1 MSVQIRFHGGPQD
14 GNVRT
19 FDERMIGKVIHVA
32 DTYAHAETIAY
43 KMQGTSDYPFTYSI
57 EEVLA

>member
-1 MSVQIRFHGGPQD
+1 MKVQVRFHGGPQD

-19 FDERMIGKVIHVA
+19 FNKRMIGKVIHVA

-43 KMQGTSDYPFTYSI
+43 KMQGTSDCPFTYCV
-57 EEVLA
+57 EHVA